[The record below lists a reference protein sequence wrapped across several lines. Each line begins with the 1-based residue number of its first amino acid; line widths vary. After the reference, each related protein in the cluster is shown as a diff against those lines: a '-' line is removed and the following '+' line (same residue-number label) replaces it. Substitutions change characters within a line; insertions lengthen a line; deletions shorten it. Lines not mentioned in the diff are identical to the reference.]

1 MAKCPV
7 CGGELVENDKTIQCE
22 HCFPEKACDF
32 TLWKEST
39 KKFFGVN
46 LTMKL
51 VEKILGGDEI
61 EITRKSKAGNDY
73 TGTYT
78 IAKNDKG
85 FWGLEMTG
93 FANKDKK

>member
-7 CGGELVENDKTIQCE
+7 CGGKLIENDKTIQCE

-46 LTMKL
+46 LTWNLFKKFSAEKKFKL
-51 VEKILGGDEI
+51 QENQTLG
-61 EITRKSKAGNDY
+61 R
-73 TGTYT
+73 T
-78 IAKNDKG
+78 IQEHT
-85 FWGLEMTG
+85 L
-93 FANKDKK
+93 